1 MEVPKTEII
10 RFLQQRGESD
20 KAERASQ
27 QLPERLD
34 LERDRPILERIGIS
48 PQDVLRGLSDT

>member
-48 PQDVLRGLSDT
+48 PQDVLGGLSDT